1 LMGWISCCCSP
12 TTASLRLLILSAVF
26 SHMHISQCFCELV
39 SSHRYRRFPRG
50 LDRHSFSG
58 LTGHLRTSPSKESFE
73 THHNYHTKQ
82 LLLQCCPSYWG
93 GYTQLCPR
101 KSQWDISMPS
111 HCMWC
116 LKSSDASWTWMM
128 TSPRINP
135 WYWQQTLNMLV
146 GAIPVFYK
154 SFLQDRISPV
164 VCKHTKWAALSQT
177 ARWWPA

>member
-1 LMGWISCCCSP
+1 MDVPVTSVLIFMNGPPCCAGSRYSASSFNGAQPSILMGWISCCCSP

-116 LKSSDASWTWMM
+116 LKSSDASWT
-128 TSPRINP
+128 
-135 WYWQQTLNMLV
+135 
-146 GAIPVFYK
+146 
-154 SFLQDRISPV
+154 
-164 VCKHTKWAALSQT
+164 
-177 ARWWPA
+177 